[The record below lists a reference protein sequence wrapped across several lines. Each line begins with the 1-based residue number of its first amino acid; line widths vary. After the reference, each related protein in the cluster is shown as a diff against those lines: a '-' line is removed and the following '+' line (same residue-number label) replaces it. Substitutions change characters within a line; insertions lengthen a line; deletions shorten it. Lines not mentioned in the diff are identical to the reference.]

1 MGEALITSRT
11 GTISGSNGSGNNGA
25 GLLKTEIFKTSDVFI
40 VPKAKNQS
48 FSVRIFGGGGG
59 GAYCRY
65 YYNSSKSYAIMAGG
79 GGGWMNNN
87 VLILDEGQHVPIS
100 IGSGGNSSITI
111 DGKAVFTAGSG
122 GTTSFGTYISA
133 LGGEG
138 GEIENY
144 GSCKGGNGGSG
155 GGAYGNYSLQW
166 IYGGTGFQFGGG
178 AGGSGGNGGKWG
190 GGGATFYKSSSRV
203 PLGGCL
209 YENSQS
215 THSITGYSG
224 LAGNGG
230 NNRIYAENGTN
241 TIGNDEV
248 ESYLQGAGII
258 SCGNGWCAGGGGYGG
273 CSDKYSGGGGYG
285 ANGGNNSGGGGGYGG
300 KGGDGTPNG
309 YTGAG
314 GGGAYGD
321 GGSLGSDGSFGGGG
335 GAYGENA
342 GNGGDGICIIQ
353 YYPE

>member
-155 GGAYGNYSLQW
+155 GGAYG
-166 IYGGTGFQFGGG
+166 
-178 AGGSGGNGGKWG
+178 
-190 GGGATFYKSSSRV
+190 
-203 PLGGCL
+203 
-209 YENSQS
+209 
-215 THSITGYSG
+215 
-224 LAGNGG
+224 
-230 NNRIYAENGTN
+230 
-241 TIGNDEV
+241 
-248 ESYLQGAGII
+248 
-258 SCGNGWCAGGGGYGG
+258 
-273 CSDKYSGGGGYG
+273 
-285 ANGGNNSGGGGGYGG
+285 
-300 KGGDGTPNG
+300 
-309 YTGAG
+309 
-314 GGGAYGD
+314 D